1 MWYAIPVI
9 GHNFIDTRMVRW
21 TILLPAK
28 DFGFGSSTYYCH
40 DGWIEIEYYDITVE
54 LWKEE

>member
-40 DGWIEIEYYDITVE
+40 DGWIEIEYY
-54 LWKEE
+54 EEDMARI